1 MSLFSVWTVLLW
13 YMCIMFN
20 LLSNAVWDKPIE
32 KFERWVNSFCRMNF
46 VNCRAPFSYCQHYL
60 KVKIGNDS
68 GQTKII

>member
-1 MSLFSVWTVLLW
+1 
-13 YMCIMFN
+13 MCIMFN

-32 KFERWVNSFCRMNF
+32 KFERWVNNICRMNF
-46 VNCRAPFSYCQHYL
+46 VNCRASFSYCQHYL